1 MLPDDG
7 DPSQRRRLER
17 ERAVVAQEDGRL
29 GAGAAEKLEIRRA
42 GGNRRDVRC
51 RRDECADAVVGAQK
65 ATDGHVEVVLFDPSV
80 VDGRDDGGP
89 QRSTRSGHLE
99 IEAGPQRK
107 VRVGHCEP
115 IGHDETLEAPFTS
128 YEVEQELRSLGQP
141 PPVQAVVGRHEPEGT
156 ALTDGDLK
164 GQEIELSQRSLVDDR
179 TDAAPFE
186 LRFVPDE
193 VLHRREHA
201 CGLHAAHISGGQAP
215 GEKRILRIALEIAPG
230 ERVTVQVHRRG
241 QQTAAPAI
249 ESLSTDERAEPLG
262 KSRIPRRSDGGPA
275 RDARRRRTAHAR
287 QGQTTRTVRAICHSD
302 LRDAHPLDGNRG
314 EHVVAG
320 SQRGLLVKSQAVDQR
335 VKVHYV
341 NPQTEPSTTRRWSP
355 TFNGTD

>member
-29 GAGAAEKLEIRRA
+29 GAGAAEKLEILRA

-51 RRDECADAVVGAQK
+51 RRDECANSVVGAQK
-65 ATDGHVEVVLFDPSV
+65 ATDGHVEVVFFDPSV

-107 VRVGHCEP
+107 ARVGHCEP
-115 IGHDETLEAPFTS
+115 IGHDETFETPFTS
-128 YEVEQELRSLGQP
+128 YEVDQELPSLGQP

-179 TDAAPFE
+179 TDAAPLE

-193 VLHRREHA
+193 VFHRGEHA
-201 CGLHAAHISGGQAP
+201 CRLHAAHVSGGQAS

-230 ERVTVQVHRRG
+230 ERVTGAGSPSGPTNRGTRDREPLDRRARR
-241 QQTAAPAI
+241 AAPQ
-249 ESLSTDERAEPLG
+249 EPDPTSLLWRTRTGCTSTSD
-262 KSRIPRRSDGGPA
+262 RSCPAGSDHAHRSGHRSLRPSGGP
-275 RDARRRRTAHAR
+275 
-287 QGQTTRTVRAICHSD
+287 
-302 LRDAHPLDGNRG
+302 
-314 EHVVAG
+314 
-320 SQRGLLVKSQAVDQR
+320 
-335 VKVHYV
+335 
-341 NPQTEPSTTRRWSP
+341 PSRWQP
-355 TFNGTD
+355 W